1 MHHYEICFRFDNG
14 ALAAKISADARCDQD
29 AKILAHAL
37 KEREHKALEV
47 WDAERLVYERAAR
60 H

>member
-1 MHHYEICFRFDNG
+1 MHNYDICFRFDNG
-14 ALAAKISADARCDQD
+14 ALAAKVRARAPSDKH

-47 WDAERLVYERAAR
+47 WDGETLVYARAR